1 MVFNLSKRYTKKPF
15 LIKLISATLSFSYL
29 FYRMSI
35 NSTKN
40 LDLTKGKTVPAIVI
54 GSGLTGL
61 TVTDTLLNK
70 YNLKNVVLV
79 EKFGSIGGNSIKASS
94 GISVSN
100 SEQQHALNIDDH
112 ADYFYKDLI
121 KSYKLADDNPL
132 LQKLSIDCNKA
143 MDYLNKDIGL
153 SLDKISQ
160 LGGHSK
166 RRTHKSSNGMPPGFE
181 MISSLKK
188 RIIDNPNVDIQLKTK
203 LVDFNIDFSNGI
215 KTCIFM
221 DLETGKTEK
230 LYTDNLIL
238 ATGGFSR
245 NKNLIKNFLE
255 ADISKPQYKASSSH
269 DIIPK
274 ELILKKLDSLP
285 TSNGEFATGDL
296 LEILLAK
303 PNLNFDFKDLAEVQ
317 IHPSGFI
324 DPKDP
329 DNPSKILAGEQLR
342 GNGGI
347 LINPLTGARFVN
359 ELDTRDKV
367 TFAIFEQNV
376 LNDRVF
382 LILSEKGAEYNM
394 DTIGFYQSRGL
405 IKKIKINELYQDN
418 KLKEKI
424 VSELRSYSILKN
436 DRFGRDLKMNLF
448 EEDLNEFSEIYV
460 AEITPI
466 LHYTMGGISINE
478 KGLILDTNS
487 QVINNGLYCA
497 GEQSGGVHGKNR
509 LGGCSLLESVVYG
522 LTVGNE
528 IGVKYKA

>member
-1 MVFNLSKRYTKKPF
+1 MVFHLSKRFTKKPF

-29 FYRMSI
+29 LYRMSI

-61 TVTDTLLNK
+61 TVTDILVNK
-70 YNLKNVVLV
+70 YNLNNIVLI

-100 SEQQHALNIDDH
+100 SEQQHALNIDDN
-112 ADYFYKDLI
+112 ADFFYKDLI
-121 KSYKLADDNPL
+121 KSYKLSTENPL

-143 MDYLNKDIGL
+143 MDYLNHDIGL

-203 LVDFNIDFSNGI
+203 LIDFNIDFSNGI
-215 KTCIFM
+215 KTCMFM

-238 ATGGFSR
+238 ATGGFSS

-255 ADISKPQYKASSSH
+255 AEINKPDYNSKTH
-269 DIIPK
+269 DIISK
-274 ELILKKLDSLP
+274 ELILQKLDTLP

-317 IHPSGFI
+317 IHPTGFI

-329 DNPSKILAGEQLR
+329 QNPSKILAGEQLR

-367 TFAIFEQNV
+367 TAAIFQQNIP
-376 LNDRVF
+376 NDRV
-382 LILSEKGAEYNM
+382 LLVLSEKGAEYNM

-405 IKKIKINELYQDN
+405 IRKVKINEFFNDE
-418 KLKEKI
+418 KLKEKV
-424 VSELRSYSILKN
+424 VSELRSYTILKN

-448 EEDLNEFSEIYV
+448 DDDLNEFSDIYV

-478 KGLILDTNS
+478 KGLIIDTNS
-487 QVINNGLYCA
+487 DVINDGLYCA

-528 IGVKYKA
+528 IGSKYNTN